1 MMYSGRGRAECS
13 ERRATSSAAAS
24 SADGYRPP
32 GPERMKS
39 TSGML
44 GGRVSACRTSG
55 CESSGKMSRYL
66 ACQLKPTLRA
76 AMLFITGGL
85 GPKLE

>member
-66 ACQLKPTLRA
+66 VRQLKPTLCA
-76 AMLFITGGL
+76 AVPPEPGCL